1 MPVSLLSFLML
12 FSVIYAS
19 DPAAPVLL
27 GPPSIGFSSSFRSV
41 CKPIPSTLSL
51 CHGIGYRRMRIPN
64 LLGHDSLKEA
74 QQQSAAWLP
83 LISKLCHQDTK
94 KFLCSLFAPVCLP
107 ELSGPISPCRSL
119 CEAVRDGCVP
129 VMSAFGFPWPE
140 MFNCSR
146 FPSGTELCIPATGQQ
161 EERMEEE
168 VRRKE
173 ELKESVICDA
183 CSLTAEGESDIQ
195 ENFCHSPY
203 ALKMRL
209 DSVST
214 VGGDRQ
220 LVPVAR
226 SRILR
231 WAGGGAERAQEFG
244 GTTAHRALW
253 LHEGG
258 SCTCPDLDFAET
270 NKQEQNEQPID
281 KRQAK
286 KEGRLENRPQDGW
299 FLALAQPEEGRLV
312 LTRLVKWTR
321 GDKELKK
328 FIRTLLKRPCP
339 EL

>member
-1 MPVSLLSFLML
+1 MSVFLLSSLLSSAVL
-12 FSVIYAS
+12 SAS
-19 DPAAPVLL
+19 DTAVPI

-51 CHGIGYRRMRIPN
+51 CHGIGYRRMWIPN
-64 LLGHDSLKEA
+64 LLGHDSLKEV

-83 LISKLCHQDTK
+83 LVSKLCHRDTK

-107 ELSGPISPCRSL
+107 ELSGAVSPCRSL
-119 CEAVRDGCVP
+119 CEAVRDGCLP

-161 EERMEEE
+161 EELTEEE
-168 VRRKE
+168 VKREE
-173 ELKESVICDA
+173 ELKGSVICDA

-195 ENFCHSPY
+195 ENFCLSPY

-209 DSVST
+209 DSVSR

-220 LVPVAR
+220 LVPMAR

-244 GTTAHRALW
+244 GANAHKALW
-253 LHEGG
+253 LQEGG
-258 SCTCPDLDFAET
+258 SCTCPDLDFPEI
-270 NKQEQNEQPID
+270 NNEKEP
-281 KRQAK
+281 K
-286 KEGRLENRPQDGW
+286 KEESDKKTAKRGGKLVNRHRDGW
-299 FLALAQPEEGRLV
+299 YLALAKPEEGRLV

-328 FIRTLLKRPCP
+328 FIRTLLKKPCP